1 MVLLATLA
9 VAFVGLVALA
19 TAELGVAMVQRQHAQ
34 TAADAAALAGVD
46 GGRTEAAR
54 LATANGGQ
62 LEVFGRVG
70 WTVTVTVRWGD
81 ASARASASDG
91 P

>member
-9 VAFVGLVALA
+9 VAFAGLVALA

-46 GGRTEAAR
+46 GGRSEAAR
-54 LATANGGQ
+54 LATANGAQ

-70 WTVTVTVRWGD
+70 RTVTVTVRWGD
-81 ASARASASDG
+81 ASASASASDG